1 MHTII
6 RIVFVLLV
14 ASLPLSL
21 KAAPIPLGDGC
32 QIIKIGGFNFELF
45 TYKPTKYTDGPLLLV
60 FHGVERD
67 PEIARAN
74 AKAIADRFGM
84 AVAAPLFDKSR
95 FPTQQYQ
102 RGGIAYPRGGMQP
115 QDKWIGHLAV
125 GLADQL
131 RRDEGRPG
139 MDYYMIGH
147 SAGGQFLAR
156 LAPFVPHAAKRIVV
170 ANPSSWVFPTA
181 KEDFPF
187 GLGGATASLVN
198 DEFLRRYLAAPL
210 TVYLGMADLGDKNR
224 DDSEDAV
231 EQGAT
236 RYERGLNFYRAGEV
250 LAKEKGWQLN
260 WRLVEVPKVGH
271 TSRRMYD
278 APQVRQALFGD

>member
-6 RIVFVLLV
+6 RAVVVLL
-14 ASLPLSL
+14 AAGLPLTL
-21 KAAPIPLGDGC
+21 RAAPIPSGDGY
-32 QIIKIGGFNFELF
+32 QIIKIGGSNFEIF
-45 TYKPTKYTDGPLLLV
+45 TYKPASYNGGPLLMV

-67 PEIARAN
+67 ADAYRDN
-74 AKAIADRFGM
+74 AKTIADRFGM

-95 FPTQQYQ
+95 FPSALYQ
-102 RGGIAYPRGGMQP
+102 RGGIANQKALQP
-115 QDKWIGHLAV
+115 QDKWVGTLAV

-131 RRDEGRPG
+131 RRDEGRPD

-181 KEDFPF
+181 KEAFPF
-187 GLGGATASLVN
+187 GLGGATTSLVN
-198 DEFLRRYLAAPL
+198 DEFLKRYLASPL
-210 TVYLGMADLGDKNR
+210 TIYLGMTDTGDKNR
-224 DDSEDAV
+224 DDSEDAA

-236 RYERGLNFYRAGEV
+236 RYERGLNFFRAGEA
-250 LAKEKGWQLN
+250 LTKEKGWVLN

-271 TSRRMYD
+271 SSRRMFD
-278 APQVRQALFGD
+278 APQVKQALFGD